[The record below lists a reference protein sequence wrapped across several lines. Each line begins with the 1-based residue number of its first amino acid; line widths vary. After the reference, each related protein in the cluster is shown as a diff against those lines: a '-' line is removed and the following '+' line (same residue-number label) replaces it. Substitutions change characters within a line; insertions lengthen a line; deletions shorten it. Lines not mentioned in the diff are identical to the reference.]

1 MLYFTYYNSFL
12 FVQFEISSILTLWFN
27 YLRHIIHKNVMSI
40 SESITGEKITGSGL
54 LLLKNVVQFSTIRD
68 YINIEMKIL
77 DKNYTDIRY

>member
-1 MLYFTYYNSFL
+1 
-12 FVQFEISSILTLWFN
+12 
-27 YLRHIIHKNVMSI
+27 MSI